1 MLFKQEC
8 KKKLLRK
15 PTYVIVRGGR
25 KFVAAKQEKSQ
36 IAVAVPSPATD
47 LRDLGK
53 PTFPRSLTDVGC
65 SLPEHAAWDRL
76 DGCFQEW

>member
-1 MLFKQEC
+1 M
-8 KKKLLRK
+8 
-15 PTYVIVRGGR
+15 
-25 KFVAAKQEKSQ
+25 AAKQEKSQ